1 MQYIHINP
9 HPKEIEIVDF
19 SVLTLS
25 AAIASGELSSEA
37 LVTECLARIARL
49 NPTINAFSQ
58 VYEESALE
66 EARACDREA
75 AQGHFRG
82 PLHGIPM
89 GVKDLF
95 FVDGLLCQRG
105 SKAYKISLP
114 KATAPIVQ
122 RMIDAGSIIIGKT
135 TTTEMGWSGSGF
147 SEFYGPDTQSLEY

>member
-1 MQYIHINP
+1 MQHIHINP

-66 EARACDREA
+66 EALAPATVRLRKATSAGRFMA
-75 AQGHFRG
+75 FPWAS
-82 PLHGIPM
+82 
-89 GVKDLF
+89 KDLF
-95 FVDGLLCQRG
+95 FVGWPAVPAWLQRLQEFRSQGDGADRP
-105 SKAYKISLP
+105 A
-114 KATAPIVQ
+114 
-122 RMIDAGSIIIGKT
+122 D
-135 TTTEMGWSGSGF
+135 
-147 SEFYGPDTQSLEY
+147 D